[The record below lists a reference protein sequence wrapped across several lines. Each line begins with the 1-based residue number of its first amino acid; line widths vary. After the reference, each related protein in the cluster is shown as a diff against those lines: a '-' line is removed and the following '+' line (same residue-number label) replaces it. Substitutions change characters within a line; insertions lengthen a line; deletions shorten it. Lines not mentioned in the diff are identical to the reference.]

1 VRWWPLVG
9 LPLMMLLGWGVGHG
23 STPLDDWFQRGRDTG
38 LGWLLFFTDPRT
50 VLSILAVVVGAALLR
65 KRWVLAIAVLVT
77 PYAAGWIT
85 WWCKLLFDRDKGGA
99 LAYPSGHTTLMVVV
113 LGMTMLVFGAHR
125 WLVVAAIVFASLGM
139 LGQAVTYHYFTDTV
153 GGLLLG
159 TSLTCVTAILTGVK
173 LGPQRVTMAA

>member
-1 VRWWPLVG
+1 
-9 LPLMMLLGWGVGHG
+9 MTLLGWAVGHG

-50 VLSILAVVVGAALLR
+50 VLAVLAAAVGVALYR
-65 KRWVLAIAVLVT
+65 RQWVLAVAVLVA

-85 WWCKLLFDRDKGGA
+85 WWCKLFFDRRKDVA

-113 LGMTMLVFGAHR
+113 LGMAILVFGAQR
-125 WLVVAAIVFASLGM
+125 WLVVVAIVFASLGM

-159 TSLTCVTAILTGVK
+159 TSLTCLTAVLTGVK
-173 LGPQRVTMAA
+173 RGPPRVTMAA

>member
-1 VRWWPLVG
+1 MV
-9 LPLMMLLGWGVGHG
+9 LLGWAVGPG

-50 VLSILAVVVGAALLR
+50 VLAILAAAVGVALYR
-65 KRWVLAIAVLVT
+65 RRWVLALGVLMT

-85 WWCKLLFDRDKGGA
+85 WWCKLLFGRHKDVA

-113 LGMTMLVFGAHR
+113 LGMVMLVFGAHR
-125 WLVVAAIVFASLGM
+125 WLVAVAIVFASLGM

-159 TSLTCVTAILTGVK
+159 TSLTCLTALLTGVK
-173 LGPQRVTMAA
+173 RSPPRVTMAA

>member
-1 VRWWPLVG
+1 MV
-9 LPLMMLLGWGVGHG
+9 LLGWVVGPR

-50 VLSILAVVVGAALLR
+50 VLAILAAAVGVALYR
-65 KRWVLAIAVLVT
+65 RQWVLAVGVLVT

-85 WWCKLLFDRDKGGA
+85 WWCKLIFGRHKDVA

-113 LGMTMLVFGAHR
+113 LGMVMLVFGAHR
-125 WLVVAAIVFASLGM
+125 WLVAVAIVFASLGM

-159 TSLTCVTAILTGVK
+159 TSLTCLTAVLTGVK
-173 LGPQRVTMAA
+173 RSPPRVTMAA

>member
-1 VRWWPLVG
+1 
-9 LPLMMLLGWGVGHG
+9 MALLGWAVGHG
-23 STPLDDWFQRGRDTG
+23 STPLDDWFQQGRDTG

-50 VLSILAVVVGAALLR
+50 VLAILAAAVGVALYR
-65 KRWVLAIAVLVT
+65 RRWVLAVGVLVT

-85 WWCKLLFDRDKGGA
+85 WWCKLIFGRRKDVA

-113 LGMTMLVFGAHR
+113 LGMVILVFGAYQ
-125 WLVVAAIVFASLGM
+125 WLLVAAIVFASLGM

-159 TSLTCVTAILTGVK
+159 TSLTCLTAVLTGVK
-173 LGPQRVTMAA
+173 HGPPRATMAT